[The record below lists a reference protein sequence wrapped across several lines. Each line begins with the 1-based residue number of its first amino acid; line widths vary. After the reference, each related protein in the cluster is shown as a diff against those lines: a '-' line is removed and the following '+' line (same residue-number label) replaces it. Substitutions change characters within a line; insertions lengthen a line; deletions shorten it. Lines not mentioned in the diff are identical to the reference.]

1 MDNRSIEGKE
11 FNIINNNFETKDC
24 DFIIIDFLPS
34 KELMKR
40 LLENGYDIKVH
51 TVTIIRNPEFK
62 SKELLVFLVKADANV
77 LDITF
82 SNKISILDIDIYSEK
97 MILRKSI
104 DVEDI
109 RLSDLYSILI

>member
-1 MDNRSIEGKE
+1 M
-11 FNIINNNFETKDC
+11 
-24 DFIIIDFLPS
+24 
-34 KELMKR
+34 
-40 LLENGYDIKVH
+40 
-51 TVTIIRNPEFK
+51 
-62 SKELLVFLVKADANV
+62 FLVKADANV